1 MIISYVNGSEEVGI
15 RENSSD
21 SIIRNSGGGNQEK
34 ASLLHSSSEGECGL
48 KTQTGPSFL
57 DIHTIHEP
65 AETVNPTTFVLY
77 WSNFTVWRV
86 ARKRAK
92 SARTALLQSISG
104 WYTVSAL
111 NEVRRLMKERYRRFL
126 PEGNPWRDLAT
137 PVCAVS
143 KRHSMWDIEAIKSG
157 RVPVKRKRVE
167 TAGEDP
173 GKGAASET
181 GAEGVS
187 GNGEQVSGV
196 KEGQER
202 EQETRAEKERDGGV
216 ERRESGGGDEG
227 GRNEPGSD
235 ERGFRGDGE
244 ARDAE
249 DDVSSSGEEE
259 EGPGDVDEEGEE
271 EDDLSEDEEDEYESD
286 VSEEKGAAKTLDRRK
301 GEGFVPLPSAQ
312 GIPHGYMQALLGS
325 FPGELQADG
334 EPTRGSLQAQLESEE
349 AFPTFEPEEESDEED
364 EEG

>member
-1 MIISYVNGSEEVGI
+1 
-15 RENSSD
+15 
-21 SIIRNSGGGNQEK
+21 
-34 ASLLHSSSEGECGL
+34 
-48 KTQTGPSFL
+48 
-57 DIHTIHEP
+57 
-65 AETVNPTTFVLY
+65 
-77 WSNFTVWRV
+77 
-86 ARKRAK
+86 
-92 SARTALLQSISG
+92 
-104 WYTVSAL
+104 
-111 NEVRRLMKERYRRFL
+111 MKERYRRFL

-167 TAGEDP
+167 TGGEVP
-173 GKGAASET
+173 GKGAASKP
-181 GAEGVS
+181 GVS
-187 GNGEQVSGV
+187 GNGGEAEQESGV
-196 KEGQER
+196 KEGQES
-202 EQETRAEKERDGGV
+202 EQETRAEKEKDGGV

-227 GRNEPGSD
+227 PGKEPVSD

-244 ARDAE
+244 RRDEE

-259 EGPGDVDEEGEE
+259 EPGDVDEEGEE
-271 EDDLSEDEEDEYESD
+271 EEDDLSEDGADEEDEYESD
-286 VSEEKGAAKTLDRRK
+286 VSEEKGAAAETLDRRK

-325 FPGELQADG
+325 FPGGLQADG

-349 AFPTFEPEEESDEED
+349 AFPIFEPEEESEEED